1 MENNSINSLNINT
14 DIDENIVIVNDS
26 IKIRDGS
33 VINIGVE
40 FDIIVLP
47 NYNNNDILFKC
58 ISAVKD
64 YFNIDKW
71 QINEPIILKDIYVML
86 DKIDG
91 VQTVKNINITNK
103 CGSNY
108 SIYAYDV
115 IGATQNNVIY
125 PSVDPMIFE
134 VKYPDSDIKGRVVSL

>member
-1 MENNSINSLNINT
+1 M
-14 DIDENIVIVNDS
+14 VNDS
-26 IKIRDGS
+26 IKIKDAF
-33 VINIGVE
+33 VINIGVD

-64 YFNIDKW
+64 YFDIDKW
-71 QINEPIILKDIYVML
+71 QMNEPIILKDIYVML

-91 VQTVKNINITNK
+91 VQTVKNVSVTNK
-103 CGSNY
+103 VGGTY

-115 IGATQNNVIY
+115 TGANQNNVIY